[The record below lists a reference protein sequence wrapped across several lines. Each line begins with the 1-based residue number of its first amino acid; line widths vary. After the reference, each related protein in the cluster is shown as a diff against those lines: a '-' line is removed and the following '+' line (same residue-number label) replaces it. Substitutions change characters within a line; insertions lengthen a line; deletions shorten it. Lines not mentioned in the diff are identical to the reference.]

1 MIAGIRQKAI
11 VGAFGK
17 VEITAPDLP
26 VGTLVDVIVLV
37 EPTEQD
43 TTEYLLSSES
53 NRNHLMRALRE
64 LDDQSSYIFVNPSDL

>member
-11 VGAFGK
+11 VGASGK
-17 VEITAPDLP
+17 VEINAPDLP

-37 EPTEQD
+37 EPGEQD

-64 LDDQSSYIFVNPSDL
+64 MDDRSSYIYVSPSDL

>member
-11 VGAFGK
+11 VGASGK

-37 EPTEQD
+37 EPDEQD
-43 TTEYLLSSES
+43 ATEYLLSSES

-64 LDDQSSYIFVNPSDL
+64 LDDRSSYIYVNPSDL

>member
-11 VGAFGK
+11 VGASGK

-37 EPTEQD
+37 EPDEED

-53 NRNHLMRALRE
+53 NRNHLMCGLRE
-64 LDDQSSYIFVNPSDL
+64 LDDRSLYIYVNPSDL